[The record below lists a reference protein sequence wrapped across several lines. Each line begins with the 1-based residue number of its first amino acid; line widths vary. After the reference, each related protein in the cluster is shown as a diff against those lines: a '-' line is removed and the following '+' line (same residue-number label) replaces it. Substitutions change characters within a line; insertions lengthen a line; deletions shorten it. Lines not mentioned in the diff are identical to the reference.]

1 MSYPRSF
8 QAISFW
14 RIPKIKKAAMC
25 NKKMSSGNS
34 LLTKRLLIMGL
45 GTEVTSIVPWAG
57 LTIVLL
63 CGQLKRAKD
72 AMPSKGVPSGR
83 MFLKKTGG
91 SGSWTCHSDPV

>member
-45 GTEVTSIVPWAG
+45 GTEVTSIVPW
-57 LTIVLL
+57 
-63 CGQLKRAKD
+63 
-72 AMPSKGVPSGR
+72 
-83 MFLKKTGG
+83 GG
-91 SGSWTCHSDPV
+91 SHHCPPLWAAEESQRCNAIQGSAIWEDVSKENRRLWFLDLPL